1 MEELAMSGEVTSTA
15 GLKQAYGASKY
26 GTNHVEHKLYGN
38 CLCYHSAQR
47 RKHFGSCRASACR
60 PWQTFGSSVSRC
72 TQCLSSAPMCRADLM
87 REVKELR
94 ALRDN
99 GLITTR
105 TWYHTPAETH
115 GMPTKAGS
123 GGSPKHR
130 SQQKIHLTMSNLRS
144 AAAAMAPADG
154 ACDVQG
160 HTSGITTRSEA
171 TSHPQQQPRSQHCD
185 PCQEPPLGR
194 SIDMQSEV
202 QQLRIALTSERCKV
216 AALEILTAKLASA
229 PHSGRH
235 AAEAWTHNPE
245 ARCALE
251 LHSRR

>member
-1 MEELAMSGEVTSTA
+1 MGTVFVTVQPSAASILALA
-15 GLKQAYGASKY
+15 
-26 GTNHVEHKLYGN
+26 
-38 CLCYHSAQR
+38 AQVLVVLD
-47 RKHFGSCRASACR
+47 R
-60 PWQTFGSSVSRC
+60 PIGSSVSRC
-72 TQCLSSAPMCRADLM
+72 TQWLSSVPMCRADLM

-130 SQQKIHLTMSNLRS
+130 SQQKIHLAMSNLRS

-154 ACDVQG
+154 ACNVQG
-160 HTSGITTRSEA
+160 HATHSEA
-171 TSHPQQQPRSQHCD
+171 TSHPQQQPRSQQCD
-185 PCQEPPLGR
+185 PCQEPTSGR

-202 QQLRIALTSERCKV
+202 QQLRIALTSETCKV
-216 AALEILTAKLASA
+216 AALEILTAKLACA
-229 PHSGRH
+229 PQSGRH
-235 AAEAWTHNPE
+235 AAEAWTQNPE